1 MKTDDF
7 IDILA
12 TGITP
17 VERGVPARRLGGAF
31 AIAAVGAVLL
41 MTIAFGVRPDLSAV
55 MRTPLFWAKLAF
67 PVCVAAGAIVAAVRL
82 ARPGAAVG
90 AGWPIVGVGVVA
102 VWIAGLLAVATAGSG
117 DRLAVVLGQ
126 TWRVCP
132 FNIVLLSVPG
142 FVAMFVAIRGLAPTR
157 LRTAGAAAGLA
168 ASAIATIA
176 YCFHCPEMSAAFWS
190 VWYLLGMVLPAAL
203 GASTAPRPTVSTSD
217 STYQTPQNGID
228 ISAQ

>member
-7 IDILA
+7 IDMLA
-12 TGITP
+12 AGVTP
-17 VERGVPARRLGGAF
+17 VDRGVPARRLGGAL

-67 PVCVAAGAIVAAVRL
+67 PACVAAGAIVAAVRL
-82 ARPGAAVG
+82 ARPGTAVG
-90 AGWPIVGVGVVA
+90 AGWPIVGAGVVA
-102 VWIAGLLAVATAGSG
+102 VWIAGLYAVATAGSG

-132 FNIVLLSVPG
+132 FNIVFLSVPG

-168 ASAIATIA
+168 TSAIATIA
-176 YCFHCPEMSAAFWS
+176 YCFHCPEMSPAFWS
-190 VWYLLGMVLPAAL
+190 VWYLLGMALPAVL
-203 GASTAPRPTVSTSD
+203 GALVAPVWLRW
-217 STYQTPQNGID
+217 
-228 ISAQ
+228 

>member
-7 IDILA
+7 IDMLA
-12 TGITP
+12 AGVTP
-17 VERGVPARRLGGAF
+17 VERGAPARRLAGAL
-31 AIAAVGAVLL
+31 AIAAAGAVLL

-67 PVCVAAGAIVAAVRL
+67 PLCVAAGAIVAAVRL

-90 AGWPIVGVGVVA
+90 AGWPIVGAGIAA
-102 VWIAGLLAVATAGSG
+102 VWIAGLYVVATADPG

-157 LRTAGAAAGLA
+157 LRSAGAAAGLA
-168 ASAIATIA
+168 TSAIATIA
-176 YCFHCPEMSAAFWS
+176 YSFHCPEMSPAFWS
-190 VWYLLGMVLPAAL
+190 VWYLLGMVLPAAF
-203 GASTAPRPTVSTSD
+203 GALVAPVWLRW
-217 STYQTPQNGID
+217 
-228 ISAQ
+228 